1 MRVNLTSEFWRQMF
15 RRRSHKKGSEYA
27 RRGHRARYSSAF
39 DGSGGR
45 SDEAAVFAAGW
56 DDHALHDAAAI
67 CGLFN
72 LMNRLVDGLG
82 IEADAA
88 HTQFVAQRLATTG
101 YAGFLS
107 LLPEA
112 KRFNGGGD

>member
-1 MRVNLTSEFWRQMF
+1 
-15 RRRSHKKGSEYA
+15 
-27 RRGHRARYSSAF
+27 
-39 DGSGGR
+39 
-45 SDEAAVFAAGW
+45 
-56 DDHALHDAAAI
+56 
-67 CGLFN
+67 
-72 LMNRLVDGLG
+72 MNRLVDGLG